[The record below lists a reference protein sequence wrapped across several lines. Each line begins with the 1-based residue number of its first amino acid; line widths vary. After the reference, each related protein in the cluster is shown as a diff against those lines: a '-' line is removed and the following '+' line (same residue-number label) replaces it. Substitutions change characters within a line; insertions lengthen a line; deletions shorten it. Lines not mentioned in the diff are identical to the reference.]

1 MVGKDIPG
9 LLWWLSTVKTPPA
22 MQKMQETQV
31 QSLSG
36 EDSMEEDMATHSSI
50 LAQRIPWT
58 AWWAAVHGVAETDT
72 TEVT

>member
-1 MVGKDIPG
+1 MVGMDIPG
-9 LLWWLSTVKTPPA
+9 LPWWLSTVKTPPA

-50 LAQRIPWT
+50 LA
-58 AWWAAVHGVAETDT
+58 
-72 TEVT
+72 